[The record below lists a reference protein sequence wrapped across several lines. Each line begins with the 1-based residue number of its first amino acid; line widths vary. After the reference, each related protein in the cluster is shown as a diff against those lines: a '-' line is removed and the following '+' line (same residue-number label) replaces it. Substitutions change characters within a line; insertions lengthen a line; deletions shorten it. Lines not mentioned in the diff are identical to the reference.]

1 MELKVEGISE
11 EEYGLWRNGSVQTR
25 IPIIDK
31 QQSQILLL
39 GFDME
44 KVKNFV
50 IDLQTTTYAIFVKVS
65 NDKEYDTY
73 REHLITLIKMLILE
87 DSNIKPHVM
96 VFIVSAKHEDYKN
109 ELWSFFNMSTRYLRV
124 KHFGEYLALLNN
136 AAMIFPG
143 VTTTETVKRTMKWLK
158 KKINSLRAE

>member
-11 EEYGLWRNGSVQTR
+11 EEYGLWMNGNKKTR
-25 IPIIDK
+25 IPAINQ

-44 KVKNFV
+44 KVKNFS
-50 IDLQTTTYAIFVKVS
+50 IDLHCCHYAIFVKVN

-73 REHLITLIKMLILE
+73 REHLITLIKMLVLD
-87 DSNIKPHVM
+87 DSQPDRHVM

-124 KHFGEYLALLNN
+124 QHFGEYRALLNN
-136 AAMIFPG
+136 LAMIFPG
-143 VTTTETVKRTMKWLK
+143 VTITEICKRAVKLFR
-158 KKINSLRAE
+158 KKINSLRT